1 MDTILDGWTD
11 GLQEPGTREFYVW
24 AGTWAALDDEMTVRV
39 ATTIMFVMKWTMYVC
54 FELFVGW
61 LCPVSVLDVSHSRN
75 KRIVVRT
82 WYLGI
87 VILLASYSARRL

>member
-11 GLQEPGTREFYVW
+11 GLQEPGTRDFYVW
-24 AGTWAALDDEMTVRV
+24 AGTWAALDDEMTGRV

-61 LCPVSVLDVSHSRN
+61 LCLVSVMDVSHSRN
-75 KRIVVRT
+75 KRIIVT
-82 WYLGI
+82 WYLGM